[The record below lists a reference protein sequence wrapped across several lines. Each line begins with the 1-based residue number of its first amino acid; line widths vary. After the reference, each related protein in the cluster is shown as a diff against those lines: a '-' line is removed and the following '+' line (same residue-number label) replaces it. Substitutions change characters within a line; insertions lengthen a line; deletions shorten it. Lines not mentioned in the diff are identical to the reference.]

1 MFEAGADTPRKY
13 LERCLEV
20 ISNREAEV
28 KAFVCHDFES
38 AQKAADASSE
48 RYRSGRVLSAL
59 DGMPFGAKDI
69 FKSAEF
75 PTEVGSEFFR
85 GHRDWQ
91 DSAHIYAL
99 KRSGA
104 ILVGKTTL
112 PELGSGYPPLTRNPY
127 DLSRSPGGSSSGS
140 AALVGAGMLPV
151 ATGSQGRGSII
162 RPASFCGNWA
172 LKPTFGA
179 LHSGGLIWRSPSYSV
194 MGIHS
199 ASLDDCWAVARCI
212 ADTVG
217 GDPGHPGL
225 YGADQLG
232 PGSKPSRIA
241 LLETAGWKG
250 ADETYKVKIL
260 KFGEKLSANGVEL
273 ISRNDSRDIEK
284 LEKALSLFPNYRPV
298 IAAWEVKY
306 PALMARDVGSSF
318 ITNELLA
325 RFGEGEKITL
335 EDYRTALI
343 SLEDLKAKFQAT
355 AKSVDGYLTL
365 SAPSLPPLGMGTGDS
380 IFGDPSSALG
390 APAWNLPLLE
400 DRELPMGLQLLG
412 QQHSDFK
419 LGQYAKWMQTISD

>member
-1 MFEAGADTPRKY
+1 
-13 LERCLEV
+13 
-20 ISNREAEV
+20 
-28 KAFVCHDFES
+28 
-38 AQKAADASSE
+38 
-48 RYRSGRVLSAL
+48 
-59 DGMPFGAKDI
+59 
-69 FKSAEF
+69 
-75 PTEVGSEFFR
+75 
-85 GHRDWQ
+85 
-91 DSAHIYAL
+91 
-99 KRSGA
+99 
-104 ILVGKTTL
+104 
-112 PELGSGYPPLTRNPY
+112 
-127 DLSRSPGGSSSGS
+127 
-140 AALVGAGMLPV
+140 MLPV

-225 YGADQLG
+225 YGANQLG

-250 ADETYKVKIL
+250 ADEAYKVKIL

-380 IFGDPSSALG
+380 IFGDPASALG

-400 DRELPMGLQLLG
+400 DRGLPMGLQLLG